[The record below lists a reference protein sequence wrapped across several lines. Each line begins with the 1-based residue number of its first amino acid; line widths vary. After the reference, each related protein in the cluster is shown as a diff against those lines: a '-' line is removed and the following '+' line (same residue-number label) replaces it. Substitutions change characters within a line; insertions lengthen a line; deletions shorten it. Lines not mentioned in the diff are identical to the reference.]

1 MLQANINY
9 LAVFVSAVVYM
20 VIGALWYSPVLFGK
34 TWKKLVCQHQDNLR
48 GNAANGYALTFVA
61 ALLIAYVLAHFVDY
75 LGADTALAGAQTA
88 FWLWAGFSVTTGIGE
103 TIFAGRSGK
112 LYVLNMTYNLVAM
125 VVMGAI
131 IAVWV

>member
-34 TWKKLVCQHQDNLR
+34 TWKKLVGQHQDNLR